1 MTRFGHVCP
10 IPCLAAMTD
19 RLESWKEIATY
30 LNRSVRTVRRWEADE
45 GLPVRRQMHR
55 SLGSVYALKS
65 ELDAWRQANQLR
77 RRETPSPDAHGAVT
91 SVAVLPFASL
101 SSDPENDYFA
111 DGLTDEIIA
120 DLSKVGALRVIS
132 RTSSMLLKG
141 SGKDVKTIGRELG
154 VRFIVEGTVR
164 RASSR
169 LRISAQLID
178 ASTDSH
184 VWAEKYEG
192 TVEDVFAMQE
202 QLARAIVDALHVRL
216 TAQEHKSLATRPV
229 TNLHAY
235 ECYLQ
240 ARQEALRWREDA
252 IDHAVQL
259 LHNGLAIVGENAEL
273 YAALGRAYL
282 QYREAGIDFSQRPL
296 REAEICVRK
305 ALATDPQS
313 ASVLQLRGWIEY
325 SSGRIQEAVND
336 LKTAHQVDPS
346 DPDTLG
352 LLSNCYLISGR
363 VSFARPLIPLLLAA
377 DPLTPLTSCLPGF
390 ADLMEGKVESALAPY
405 RRMFEMDPGNPMGRL
420 FYGGLLA
427 LNGRSNELTELA
439 ESIPRQVSDTI
450 AARLTRFLSY
460 AAVRD
465 RDAAMAVLT
474 PDIEVAA
481 NATDVFPRF
490 LAHGFAAAGMNDRA
504 VHWLSIAVDRG
515 FINYPFL
522 AQHDPLL
529 EPLRSD
535 SRFRQLLATVR
546 ERWQKFEP

>member
-77 RRETPSPDAHGAVT
+77 RRETPPPDAHGAVT

-216 TAQEHKSLATRPV
+216 TAQEYKSLATRPV
-229 TNLHAY
+229 ANLHAY

-305 ALATDPQS
+305 ALATDPHS

-336 LKTAHQVDPS
+336 LKTARQVDPS

-439 ESIPRQVSDTI
+439 ESIPLQVSDTI

-490 LAHGFAAAGMNDRA
+490 LAHGFAAAGMNDHA

>member
-216 TAQEHKSLATRPV
+216 TAQEYKSLATRPV
-229 TNLHAY
+229 ANLHAY

-305 ALATDPQS
+305 ALATDPHS

-336 LKTAHQVDPS
+336 LKTARQVDPS

-439 ESIPRQVSDTI
+439 ESIPPQVSDTI

-535 SRFRQLLATVR
+535 SRFRQLLVTVR

>member
-1 MTRFGHVCP
+1 
-10 IPCLAAMTD
+10 MTD

-202 QLARAIVDALHVRL
+202 QLARAIVDELHVRL
-216 TAQEHKSLATRPV
+216 TAQEHKSLAARPV
-229 TNLHAY
+229 ANHHAY

-305 ALATDPQS
+305 ALAADPQS
-313 ASVLQLRGWIEY
+313 ASVLQLRGWIAY

-336 LKTAHQVDPS
+336 LKTARQVDPS

-439 ESIPRQVSDTI
+439 ESIPPQVSDTI

>member
-216 TAQEHKSLATRPV
+216 TAQEYKSLATRPV
-229 TNLHAY
+229 ANLHAY

-305 ALATDPQS
+305 ALATDPHS

-336 LKTAHQVDPS
+336 LKTARQVDPS

-363 VSFARPLIPLLLAA
+363 VAFARPLIPLLLAA

-439 ESIPRQVSDTI
+439 ESIPPQVSDTI

-490 LAHGFAAAGMNDRA
+490 LAHGFAAAGINDRA